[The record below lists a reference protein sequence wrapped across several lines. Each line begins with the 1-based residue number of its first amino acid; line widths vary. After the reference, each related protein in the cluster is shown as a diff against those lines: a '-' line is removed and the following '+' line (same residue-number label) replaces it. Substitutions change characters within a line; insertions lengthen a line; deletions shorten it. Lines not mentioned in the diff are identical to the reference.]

1 MSNLQYHVADNQRN
15 SQHVIW
21 SALTSKPILLDWKF
35 YKQLE
40 MPSSFNS
47 LSKLRRLKN
56 TARTNFIGK
65 E

>member
-15 SQHVIW
+15 AQHVVW
-21 SALTSKPILLDWKF
+21 VALTTKPILLDWQS
-35 YKQLE
+35 YKQLA
-40 MPSSFNS
+40 MPSNFNP
-47 LSKLRRLKN
+47 LSQLRRLKN